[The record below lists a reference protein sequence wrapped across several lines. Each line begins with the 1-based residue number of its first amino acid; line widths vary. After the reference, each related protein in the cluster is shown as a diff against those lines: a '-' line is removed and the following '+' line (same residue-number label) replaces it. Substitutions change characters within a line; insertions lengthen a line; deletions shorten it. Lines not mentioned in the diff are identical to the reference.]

1 MHQTDRQADRDR
13 QTGYPLRGRTK
24 VAKVGPLR
32 AKIKTAKKSPTTP
45 LRLPPPR
52 VLLAAFCS
60 YVIIIIRLLLRASE
74 GDPPLLLSA
83 VALGD
88 VDQVLPHVPRAA
100 HQVEEVFARD
110 AECLAALV
118 TDARDLVRISGQGQ
132 D

>member
-1 MHQTDRQADRDR
+1 V
-13 QTGYPLRGRTK
+13 GGLKLLKWGLSGRRSKLLKK
-24 VAKVGPLR
+24 VRRPPYVYL
-32 AKIKTAKKSPTTP
+32 
-45 LRLPPPR
+45 PPR